1 MFDYFSEGFSLEVS
15 GQTMEEGQEE
25 VLQEESGEVG
35 QTGTPEK
42 SEVEGVGIG
51 D

>member
-1 MFDYFSEGFSLEVS
+1 MFAYFSEGFSLEVS
-15 GQTMEEGQEE
+15 GQTVEEGQEE